1 MKKFFFICLAIIGWL
16 NSQAQSLPTPEKYND
31 YIEQVYQ
38 LTLADQ
44 QKAELLMSTTMEALC
59 QEPKTYRQMMDLAER
74 RFSDAA
80 DPIHNEGLY
89 MTVLKHASE
98 NFVLSGAEREK
109 QRLLLEG
116 AKKNMEGSEAI
127 DFDYVTP
134 KDKTVHHLK
143 DLKADYILIYFNNPD
158 CTSCEAVKER
168 LGKNEMINQ
177 MVNDKSLVVLAIY
190 PYNDKKLWSKT
201 NYPSMM
207 INGWNQSQQIEYAE
221 LYDLPTLPCFYLLDK
236 DYKVLMKN
244 EGSLNKI
251 EAMLKKLTTPSPVS
265 VSPKM
270 AAKLEAAKDTT
281 SAPKP
286 APKPAPIAKP
296 TPKHQLSTRPA
307 PADDPLVASS
317 ESLLNYIIEN
327 KYQEIYDNMSDI
339 VKTKA
344 APETFDGAFAQV
356 ESVQGK
362 YQSHESW
369 EIQDMPNNM
378 TAYTSVLHF
387 EKGDMKI
394 FFILEENGKIKGMN
408 MMPVMP
414 PTKP

>member
-44 QKAELLMSTTMEALC
+44 QKAEFLMSTTMDALS
-59 QEPKTYRQMMDLAER
+59 QDPKTYRQMMDLAER

-80 DPIHNEGLY
+80 DLIHNEGLY

-143 DLKADYILIYFNNPD
+143 DHKADYILIYFNNPD
-158 CTSCEAVKER
+158 CSSCEAVKER
-168 LGKNEMINQ
+168 LANNELINQ

-190 PYNDKKLWSKT
+190 PYNDKKLWSNT
-201 NYPSMM
+201 RYPSMM

-236 DYKVLMKN
+236 NYTVLMKN
-244 EGSLNKI
+244 EGSLNKV
-251 EAMLKKLTTPSPVS
+251 EAMLKKLTAPAAVSPSPNL
-265 VSPKM
+265 
-270 AAKLEAAKDTT
+270 AAKLAAAKDTT
-281 SAPKP
+281 AAAPKP
-286 APKPAPIAKP
+286 SPIAKP
-296 TPKHQLSTRPA
+296 KPQKPSTRPA

-317 ESLLNYIIEN
+317 ESLLGYIIEN

-344 APETFDGAFAQV
+344 SPQTFDGAFAQV

-362 YQSHESW
+362 YLSHEAW
-369 EIQDMPNNM
+369 EIQEMPNM

-394 FFILEENGKIKGMN
+394 FFILEEDGKIKGMN
-408 MMPVMP
+408 MMPLMP